1 MSFQNTFKYLA
12 ILLPGLLPLIVF
24 VVVDEFLGAKW
35 AILTALASG
44 VAIFSYTWFR
54 NRKPDTFVLFDT
66 LLLAAF
72 GGVSLLL
79 DDDIFFKLK
88 PGVIQSILVVII
100 GVSAYSPKNLIL
112 GMVQRYMPGNQLDYN
127 QINQLRQQVR
137 IMFWLFLGHTLL
149 VYYSVFFMSKEAWA
163 FISGGLFYIIAAV
176 WFLIEVIRQKIK
188 QGNVE
193 WVPVLDNN
201 GKVIGKATREQV
213 HSGNKILHPV
223 VHLHVFNSKGEL
235 YIQKRPAFKK
245 IQPNKW
251 DTAVGGHVDFK
262 ETPQK
267 AIVREA
273 KEELSLQIT
282 EPDFLF
288 SYIWESEIE
297 REFVYVFAIK
307 TDIEPAPNP
316 KEVDDGKFL
325 NLHEIKINLGK
336 SFFTPN
342 FEEEFKLL
350 TKRISFK

>member
-1 MSFQNTFKYLA
+1 MNSQSTFKYLA

-24 VVVDEFLGAKW
+24 VVVDEFIGTNW
-35 AILTALASG
+35 AISTALATG
-44 VAIFSYTWFR
+44 AFIFIYTWVR

-66 LLLAAF
+66 ILLAAF
-72 GGVSLLL
+72 GGISILLN
-79 DDDIFFKLK
+79 DEVFFKLK
-88 PGVIQSILVVII
+88 PGVIQTILIVII
-100 GVSAYSPKNLIL
+100 GISAYSPKNLIL
-112 GMVQRYMPGNQLDYN
+112 GMVKRYMPGQQLDDN
-127 QINQLRQQVR
+127 QIKQLRHQVR

-149 VYYSVFFMSKEAWA
+149 VFYSVFFMSKEAWA

-176 WFLIEVIRQKIK
+176 WFLIEFVRQKIK
-188 QGNVE
+188 LGNTE

-223 VHLHVFNSKGEL
+223 VHLHVFNKKGEL
-235 YIQKRPAFKK
+235 YVQKRPSFKK

-262 ETPQK
+262 ETPQM
-267 AIVREA
+267 ALIRET
-273 KEELSLQIT
+273 KEELNLDIA

-297 REFVYVFAIK
+297 KEFVYVFAIK
-307 TDIEPAPNP
+307 TDKIPYPNP
-316 KEVDDGKFL
+316 KELDDGKFL
-325 NLHEIKINLGK
+325 SLQEIKINLGK

-350 TKRISFK
+350 MKRISFK